1 MKKQIKYC
9 EWGIAN
15 HYETHIEIN
24 KNLKY
29 NKPLRDVIIKHEL
42 GHKNSFDILHEF
54 DISVFKKIIPLTIF
68 IIKNPKTWIDF
79 LPIQIKNK
87 QLVLDINIIIL
98 YLIIVIILSIKIKI
112 L

>member
-9 EWGIAN
+9 KWGLAN
-15 HYETHIEIN
+15 SYETHIEIN
-24 KNLKY
+24 EKLRY
-29 NKPLRDVIIKHEL
+29 NKPLRDIIVKHEL
-42 GHKNSFDILHEF
+42 GHKDSFDISHEF
-54 DISVFKKIIPLTIF
+54 DISIWKKIIPLSIF

-87 QLVLDINIIIL
+87 QLTLDINMIILYILIIIIL
-98 YLIIVIILSIKIKI
+98 LIKIKF